1 MVEAAAS
8 VDTRAQIVALV
19 RDFARRDVEPVA
31 ARLEPDDA
39 YPAELVDRMAGLGLF
54 GITIPERYGGMGLDH
69 TTFAIIFEELAR
81 AWMSLTGPIGTHHV
95 MAQVVVDHG
104 TSEQKA
110 RWLPRM
116 AAGELRGGLA
126 LTESSGGSDV
136 QALQTTATRD
146 GDDYIV
152 TGSKMFITN
161 GEHGGGFAVLV
172 KTDPSADPPYRGMS
186 CLIVEKPTEGFSV
199 GREPDK
205 LGYRGVD
212 TCELIF
218 DRARVPAANLVG
230 GKEGKGFGQVM
241 SALESGRINVAARAV
256 GVAQA
261 AFDAAARYSRQRE
274 TFGKPISEHQAIQ
287 LALADMGTKIQAARL
302 LTHSAAEKK
311 DRGERADL
319 ESGMAKYYSS
329 EICSQVTMDAMRIHG
344 GYGYIKDLPIERY
357 YRDAPL
363 MILGEGTNEVL
374 RLLIA
379 RRLLDRYRQ

>member
-1 MVEAAAS
+1 MKAAAS

-31 ARLEPDDA
+31 ARLEPDDG

-69 TTFAIIFEELAR
+69 TTFAIIFEELAK

-95 MAQVVVDHG
+95 MAQVIVDHG
-104 TSEQKA
+104 TGEQKA

-116 AAGELRGGLA
+116 AAGDLRGGLA
-126 LTESSGGSDV
+126 LTEPGGGSDV

-161 GEHGGGFAVLV
+161 GQHGGGFAVLA

-199 GREPDK
+199 GRKLDK

-230 GKEGKGFGQVM
+230 GIEGKGFGQVM
-241 SALESGRINVAARAV
+241 AALESGRINVAARAV

-261 AFDAAARYSRQRE
+261 AFDAAARYSQQRQ

-302 LTHSAAEKK
+302 LTHSAADKK

-329 EICSQVTMDAMRIHG
+329 EICSEVTMDAMRIHG

-379 RRLLDRYRQ
+379 RRLLDRYKL

>member
-1 MVEAAAS
+1 MKAPAS

-19 RDFARRDVEPVA
+19 RDFARRDVAPVA

-39 YPAELVDRMAGLGLF
+39 YPAELVDRMAELGLF
-54 GITIPERYGGMGLDH
+54 GITIPEPYGGMGLDH
-69 TTFAIIFEELAR
+69 TTFAIIFEELAK

-95 MAQVVVDHG
+95 MAQVIGDHG

-126 LTESSGGSDV
+126 LTEPGGGSDV
-136 QALQTTATRD
+136 QALKTVATRD
-146 GDDYIV
+146 GEDYIV

-161 GEHGGGFAVLV
+161 GQHGGGFAVLV

-186 CLIVEKPTEGFSV
+186 SLIVEKPTEGFSV
-199 GREPDK
+199 GRKLDK

-230 GKEGKGFGQVM
+230 GIEGKGFGQVM
-241 SALESGRINVAARAV
+241 SALEGGRINVAARAV

-379 RRLLDRYRQ
+379 RRLLDRYKL

>member
-1 MVEAAAS
+1 MKAAAS

-19 RDFARRDVEPVA
+19 RDFARRDVEQVA
-31 ARLEPDDA
+31 ARLEPDDG
-39 YPAELVDRMAGLGLF
+39 YPAELVDRMAALGLF
-54 GITIPERYGGMGLDH
+54 GITIPEHYGGMGLDH
-69 TTFAIIFEELAR
+69 TTFAIIFEELAK

-95 MAQVVVDHG
+95 MAQVIVDHG
-104 TSEQKA
+104 TGEQKA
-110 RWLPRM
+110 RWLPAM
-116 AAGELRGGLA
+116 ATGQLRGGLA
-126 LTESSGGSDV
+126 LTEPGGGSDV
-136 QALQTTATRD
+136 QALQTIATRD
-146 GDDYIV
+146 GDEYIV

-161 GEHGGGFAVLV
+161 GQHGGGFAVLA

-186 CLIVEKPTEGFSV
+186 CLIVEKPTQGFSV
-199 GREPDK
+199 GRKLDK

-230 GKEGKGFGQVM
+230 GIEGKGFGQVM

-287 LALADMGTKIQAARL
+287 LVLADMGTKIQAARL

-379 RRLLDRYRQ
+379 RRLLDRYKL